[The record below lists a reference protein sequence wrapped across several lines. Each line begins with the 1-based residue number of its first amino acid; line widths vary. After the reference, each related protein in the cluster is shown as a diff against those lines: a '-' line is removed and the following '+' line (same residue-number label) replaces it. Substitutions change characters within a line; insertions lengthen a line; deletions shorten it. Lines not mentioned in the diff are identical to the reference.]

1 MAGLT
6 IPGIPLIVTG
16 SNGDVAWGYTNV
28 NSDVLDLDTLGGRR
42 STRVAAIRIGTRFY
56 LTSSK
61 TPTFITN
68 ATTGINRS
76 IT

>member
-28 NSDVLDLDTLGGRR
+28 NSDVSRPR
-42 STRVAAIRIGTRFY
+42 SRF
-56 LTSSK
+56 
-61 TPTFITN
+61 
-68 ATTGINRS
+68 
-76 IT
+76 